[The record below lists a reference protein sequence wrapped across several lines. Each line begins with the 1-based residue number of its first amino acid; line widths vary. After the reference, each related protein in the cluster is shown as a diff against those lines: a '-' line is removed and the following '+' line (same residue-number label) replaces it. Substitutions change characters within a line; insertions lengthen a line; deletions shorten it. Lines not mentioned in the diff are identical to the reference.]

1 MKKDDNTAE
10 ALLELTATVAR
21 LRAPDGCPW
30 DRVQTHESLKAA
42 CIEEAAEVVSGINIL
57 RNTGKAESLCEEL
70 GDLLL
75 QVVMHAQ
82 IAEEEGLFTLEDVI
96 RGINGKMIR
105 RHPHIFGKDSN
116 RQESG
121 EEMTG
126 NPTFDSRQSGEQ
138 GSGNQDCNRQESG
151 LQDSGSQIAGQTDG
165 RTPVE
170 KIHADWKEIK
180 AREKQGREW
189 EESYLFE
196 AFTEAEALIDVAR
209 NRKLRT
215 KSERE
220 S

>member
-1 MKKDDNTAE
+1 MNDRKNTENKQRKKREKEAE
-10 ALLELTATVAR
+10 ALLDFTETVAR

-57 RNTGKAESLCEEL
+57 HNTGKAESLCEEL

-96 RGINGKMIR
+96 HGIDEKMIR
-105 RHPHIFGKDSN
+105 RHPHIFGKDSG
-116 RQESG
+116 RQ
-121 EEMTG
+121 
-126 NPTFDSRQSGEQ
+126 SRQS
-138 GSGNQDCNRQESG
+138 QDTAGQK
-151 LQDSGSQIAGQTDG
+151 AGQTGDQ
-165 RTPVE
+165 TPAE
-170 KIHADWKEIK
+170 QIHAIHADWKEIK

-189 EESYLFE
+189 EEPYLFD
-196 AFTEAEALIDVAR
+196 AFSEAESLIDVAR
-209 NRKLRT
+209 KRKLRA